1 MLAKENNIKF
11 MVGKMKVIR
20 IVMTLF
26 IMLSLTGCFGSMNSK
41 PDEDLVETES
51 PQQFYVIDVDRGL
64 KEHDRSEGRILY
76 LAPVAVTSQFRAKNI
91 VFKVEDNAFQPQP
104 DHEFFDTPQEMFTV
118 QLQRWLT
125 KTGFFKR
132 VVVDKSQQ
140 ADYVLEVAVTGLYG
154 DKRQGQP
161 AKSVLEMQFFM
172 TDSHATS
179 EEVVFQTGLHI
190 DIDIAETTPSN
201 TVNGWKVGLKKLLST
216 LEDDLSSYF
225 SDETP

>member
-1 MLAKENNIKF
+1 M
-11 MVGKMKVIR
+11 GVIR
-20 IVMTLF
+20 ATMMLCVMLN
-26 IMLSLTGCFGSMNSK
+26 LTGCFSSVNNK
-41 PDEDLVETES
+41 PKENIVDPI

-64 KEHDRSEGRILY
+64 REHDRSDGRVLY
-76 LAPVAVTSQFRAKNI
+76 LAPVVVTSQFRAKEI

-104 DHEFFDTPQEMFTV
+104 EHQFFDTPQAMLTT
-118 QLQRWLT
+118 QLQGWLT

-132 VVVDKSQQ
+132 VELDNSQQ

-154 DKRQGQP
+154 DKREGYP

-172 TDSHATS
+172 TDRHAKA

-201 TVNGWKVGLKKLLST
+201 TVNGWETGMIKLLST

-225 SDETP
+225 SNHTP

>member
-1 MLAKENNIKF
+1 MSAIKS
-11 MVGKMKVIR
+11 
-20 IVMTLF
+20 VMTLG

-41 PDEDLVETES
+41 PEQQIVEEA

-64 KEHDRSEGRILY
+64 KEHDRSQGRVLY
-76 LAPVAVTSQFRAKNI
+76 LAPVVVTSQFRAKNI
-91 VFKVEDNAFQPQP
+91 VFKVEDNAFQPLP
-104 DHEFFDTPQEMFTV
+104 EHAFFDTPQEMFTT

-132 VVVDKSQQ
+132 VILDDAQQ
-140 ADYVLEVAVTGLYG
+140 ADYILEVAVTGLYG
-154 DKRQGQP
+154 DKREGQP
-161 AKSVLEMQFFM
+161 AQSVLEMQFFM
-172 TDSHATS
+172 TDTHAKA

-201 TVNGWKVGLKKLLST
+201 TVNGWKTALIKLLST

-225 SDETP
+225 SNETP

>member
-1 MLAKENNIKF
+1 MSAIKS
-11 MVGKMKVIR
+11 
-20 IVMTLF
+20 VMTLG

-41 PDEDLVETES
+41 PEQQIVEEA

-64 KEHDRSEGRILY
+64 KEHDRSQGRVLY
-76 LAPVAVTSQFRAKNI
+76 LAPVVVTSQFRAKNI
-91 VFKVEDNAFQPQP
+91 VFKVEDNAFQPLP
-104 DHEFFDTPQEMFTV
+104 EHAFFDTPQEMFTT

-132 VVVDKSQQ
+132 VILDDAQQ
-140 ADYVLEVAVTGLYG
+140 ADYILEVAVTGLYG
-154 DKRQGQP
+154 DKREGQP
-161 AKSVLEMQFFM
+161 AQSVLEMQFFM
-172 TDSHATS
+172 TDTHAKA

-201 TVNGWKVGLKKLLST
+201 TVNGWKTALIKLLST

-225 SDETP
+225 SNEPP

>member
-1 MLAKENNIKF
+1 MSAIKS
-11 MVGKMKVIR
+11 
-20 IVMTLF
+20 VMTLG

-41 PDEDLVETES
+41 PEQQIVEEA

-64 KEHDRSEGRILY
+64 KEHDRSQGRVLY
-76 LAPVAVTSQFRAKNI
+76 LAPVVVTSQFRAKNI
-91 VFKVEDNAFQPQP
+91 VFKVEDNAFQPLP
-104 DHEFFDTPQEMFTV
+104 EHAFFDTPQEMFTT

-132 VVVDKSQQ
+132 VILDDGQQ
-140 ADYVLEVAVTGLYG
+140 ADYILEVAVTGLYG
-154 DKRQGQP
+154 DKREGQP
-161 AKSVLEMQFFM
+161 AQSVLEMQFFM
-172 TDSHATS
+172 TDTHAKA

-201 TVNGWKVGLKKLLST
+201 TVNGWKTALIKLLST

-225 SDETP
+225 SNEPP

>member
-1 MLAKENNIKF
+1 MSAIKS
-11 MVGKMKVIR
+11 
-20 IVMTLF
+20 VMTLG

-41 PDEDLVETES
+41 PEQQIVEEA

-64 KEHDRSEGRILY
+64 KEHDRSQGRVLY
-76 LAPVAVTSQFRAKNI
+76 LAPVVVTSQFRAKNI
-91 VFKVEDNAFQPQP
+91 VFKVEDNAFQPLP
-104 DHEFFDTPQEMFTV
+104 EHAFFDTPQEMFTT

-132 VVVDKSQQ
+132 VILDDGQQ
-140 ADYVLEVAVTGLYG
+140 ADYILEVAVTGLYG
-154 DKRQGQP
+154 DKREGQP
-161 AKSVLEMQFFM
+161 AQSVLEMQFFM
-172 TDSHATS
+172 TDTHAKA

-201 TVNGWKVGLKKLLST
+201 TVNGWKTALIKLLST

-225 SDETP
+225 SNDPP

>member
-1 MLAKENNIKF
+1 MSAIKS
-11 MVGKMKVIR
+11 
-20 IVMTLF
+20 VMTLG

-41 PDEDLVETES
+41 PEQQIVEEA

-64 KEHDRSEGRILY
+64 KEHDRSQGRVLY
-76 LAPVAVTSQFRAKNI
+76 LAPVVVTSQFRAKNI
-91 VFKVEDNAFQPQP
+91 VFKVEDNAFQPLP
-104 DHEFFDTPQEMFTV
+104 EHAFFDTPQEMFTT

-132 VVVDKSQQ
+132 VILDDGQQ
-140 ADYVLEVAVTGLYG
+140 ADYILEVAVTGLYG
-154 DKRQGQP
+154 DKREGQP
-161 AKSVLEMQFFM
+161 AQSVLEMQFFM
-172 TDSHATS
+172 TDTHAKA

-201 TVNGWKVGLKKLLST
+201 TVNGWKTALIKLLST

-225 SDETP
+225 SNETP